1 MPEYASVVYTVPVG
15 LDAGDLAGWI
25 EFLGGVSIDLEAEV
39 LWRGC
44 VPAGPMK
51 WSLAPGQPAE
61 RDEVAYQFRMPY
73 APA

>member
-1 MPEYASVVYTVPVG
+1 MPDYASVVYTVPAG
-15 LDAGDLAGWI
+15 FDAGDLAGWA
-25 EFLGGVSIDLEAEV
+25 EFVGGVSIDLEAEV

-44 VPAGPMK
+44 VPSGPLV
-51 WSLAPGQPAE
+51 WNLAPSQPDG